1 MRIVLQLIV
10 LVILHLTLMGQTP
23 MTYKMPPKAILD
35 LVDAPS
41 TPGIMI
47 APNKS
52 GMLLLERPGYQDIS
66 ELAEEE
72 LRLAGIRINPATYG
86 PSRAGFS
93 TNIFFQNIT
102 TGIVTEANGLPT
114 EPRISEVSFN
124 RSGTMV
130 AFIHTTDAALELWVW
145 NIIENTT
152 QRLATA
158 LNSTI
163 GSAYI
168 WLDDDHII
176 YKKRQDKP
184 APKLSMQAPS
194 GPAIQESG
202 GTAAP
207 VRTYQDLLRNP
218 QDEDLF
224 THYTYSSLHRIQLST
239 KAITD
244 LGITG
249 VITSVSASPNSQ
261 FIMVDIVQQPYSY
274 IVPFNRFPT
283 LTNLYLPNGT
293 LVETFHEAPL
303 TENIPKGFSAVPTG
317 KRSINWRADQP
328 ATLYWIE
335 ALDGGDPA
343 VQVSHRD
350 QVFFRSIP
358 NGSIV
363 QGPKTQLRYSGI
375 TWGKEDAAIINEYWW
390 ASRQIITSLWN
401 PSKPTNPLVELYNRS
416 REDSYNDPG
425 SFVTTLNEFGRNV
438 LLMDNKNQL
447 YLTGMGASAEGNR
460 PFIDQYD
467 PVKKTTKRLWR
478 SEAPYFE
485 MAITPLDVNKG
496 QWITRRESVDNP
508 PNYYLRDLNKKNQ
521 LTPLTNFPN
530 PYEALM
536 GIGKEIVT
544 YTRADGLTLTG
555 TLYTPTGYDKTKDG
569 RLPTF
574 MWAYPREFKSAEA
587 ASQLTKSPYEFIRLN
602 WGSPLYWVTQGYAIF
617 DDFSMPILGEGEE
630 EPNETFVE
638 QLKMS
643 AEAAINAIVDL
654 GVTDRNRIAVGGH
667 SYGAFM
673 TANLLAHTDL
683 FAAGIARSG
692 AYNRSL
698 TPFGFQSEQ
707 RTYWEAFDI
716 YHKMSPF
723 NYADKIKTPILLIH
737 GDADNNS
744 GTFPMQSERFFAALK
759 GHGAT
764 AKLVMLPH
772 ESHGYRARQS
782 VLHTLYE
789 MNQWMENHVKNR
801 VVQP

>member
-1 MRIVLQLIV
+1 MRQIFRTILI
-10 LVILHLTLMGQTP
+10 LLIHWSIMAQAP

-41 TPGIMI
+41 TPGIVI

-52 GMLLLERPGYQDIS
+52 GMLLLDRPGYPDIS

-72 LRLAGIRINPATYG
+72 LRLAGLRINPATYG
-86 PSRAGFS
+86 PSRAGYS
-93 TNIFFQNIT
+93 TDISFQYIS
-102 TGIVTEANGLPT
+102 TGEVIRAKGLPNDS
-114 EPRISEVSFN
+114 RISEVSFN
-124 RSGTMV
+124 KSGSKV
-130 AFIHTTDAALELWVW
+130 AFIHTTDSSLELWVW
-145 NIIENTT
+145 HISENTT
-152 QRLATA
+152 QKVATE

-163 GSAYI
+163 GSAFV
-168 WLDDDHII
+168 WLDNDHII

-184 APKLSMQAPS
+184 APKLAMSAPS

-224 THYTYSSLHRIQLST
+224 THYTSCSLHKIHVSSNT
-239 KAITD
+239 TSD

-249 VITSVSASPNSQ
+249 VITGVSISPNSQ
-261 FIMVDIVQQPYSY
+261 FVLVDILHRPYSY

-283 LTNLYLPNGT
+283 VTNIYSPEGSLIENFYQ
-293 LVETFHEAPL
+293 APL

-317 KRSINWRADQP
+317 RRSINWRSDQP

-343 VQVSHRD
+343 VTVPHRD
-350 QVFFRSIP
+350 QVYFRAIP
-358 NGSIV
+358 NGSIIE
-363 QGPKTQLRYSGI
+363 GPKTQLRYSGI
-375 TWGKEDAAIINEYWW
+375 TWGKDKMAIINEYWW
-390 ASRQIITSLWN
+390 ASRQIITSLWDPSN
-401 PSKPTNPLVELYNRS
+401 PSKPLVELYNRS

-425 SFVTTLNEFGRNV
+425 SFVTTLNEYGRSV
-438 LLMDNKNQL
+438 LLMDNKQQL
-447 YLTGMGASAEGNR
+447 YLTGMGASTEGNR

-467 PVKKTTKRLWR
+467 PSKKTTKRLWR
-478 SEAPYFE
+478 SDAPYFE
-485 MAITPLDVNKG
+485 MAITPLDIDKG
-496 QWITRRESVDNP
+496 QWITRRESVDSP
-508 PNYYLRDLNKKNQ
+508 PNYFIRDLNKKSINS
-521 LTPLTNFPN
+521 LTNFPN

-555 TLYTPTGYDKTKDG
+555 TLYSPAGYDKNRDG

-617 DDFSMPILGEGEE
+617 DDFSMPILGEGDE

-723 NYADKIKTPILLIH
+723 NFADKIKTPILLIH

-764 AKLVMLPH
+764 SRLVMLPH

-789 MNQWMENHVKNR
+789 MNQWMDTHVKNR
-801 VVQP
+801 IVQP